1 MKKILVTF
9 LCVVAA
15 ISTHA
20 QFQLANGDFENWET
34 VEYTATKVCE
44 EPVSWS
50 SFYDAT
56 GGMKSFGTGTT
67 PQIYKDEDVRPESAG
82 QYSCRITSREVF
94 SGIVAQGNLTSGCVN
109 MGSASAT
116 DASGN
121 YNYINEARED
131 QAMRFSGRPDAVRFW
146 VRFSGVKTGNCSVLL
161 TTKGYYQDP
170 VYQGRNTATLV
181 GQALSG
187 TSIVSNDEWT
197 QYTVPFEWLSDEQPY
212 YALVNISTCSEPGA
226 GAAADYLYID
236 DMEMIYNS
244 EATAII
250 YGGENI
256 MGLELVSE
264 NFDPAKMGKVVTNGR
279 GARKSWKFESSTNTL
294 TVTIEGDNV
303 SEDPANVHIYQ
314 IAFTGGEDAE
324 GTGDEDPIIVVAP
337 QPVELVK
344 GNSYYVFNKATGYF
358 LQDNNAFGLE
368 AKTEWTVHEDNT
380 MESANGKSVS
390 IVIEP
395 DARALFHYGS
405 DKPKSVT
412 VTTTGSA
419 TMELTIGGDV
429 NGYTFSTSAT
439 WKYGVVG
446 TETAHYTAYMTGNCA
461 ELTQADNGA
470 TDASKWQLYDVNE
483 YKLYAARKALAD
495 ELMRAEQIGIDITAG
510 REAVEQSESVDEL
523 QSLLNQLRLDEA
535 SYVAGKYTEDH
546 TSLLGSVD
554 LSDKSKWTTNLV
566 ANKGQHWSDDP
577 ERPYYEQTS
586 EQWGQTSWS
595 VSAEQTVELPAGQ
608 YLLKAAG
615 RSGVFAQAKMSVDG
629 VEVAFPAKDD
639 YGYGIDVEGNV
650 NFSNNGVYCN
660 GGAGRGWEY
669 RYIAIDLKQKGNVT
683 VKIEASTK
691 NAIHQWFSVAD
702 IELLSVPTPVLEM
715 VSFEY
720 DGVSYTPDEEGKID
734 LSEIYYKETKECKV
748 VTKGYGVVTTSFDR
762 ETAVYSITISPEESE
777 YDYEL
782 QPKVYQ
788 VQFHEVPAPLV
799 FTEPLLVEM
808 GGTAI
813 PSGDVTVYLAKSGD
827 EIYDFELPNFVM
839 DFGGFPMPVGTV
851 RLTDIEM
858 TEREGVQCF
867 TKEQT
872 IEITPGTDE
881 QFNPEDWIGPMLGE
895 VQIVLD
901 EGYVYDGH
909 IFVHLLIIEK
919 DSMPI
924 EVTVGDKNNIP
935 ESVTGIGEVKSDNN
949 AEGQKDGKY
958 LINGRVVVVKNGQRF
973 SLSGQRL

>member
-1 MKKILVTF
+1 MKKILTAL
-9 LCVVAA
+9 LCVVA
-15 ISTHA
+15 TVTA
-20 QFQLANGDFENWET
+20 QAQYQLANGDFESWET
-34 VEYTATKVCE
+34 VEYTETKVCE
-44 EPVSWS
+44 EPVQWS

-56 GGMKSFGTGTT
+56 GGMKSFGTSTT
-67 PQIYKDEDVRPESAG
+67 PQIFKDEDKRPGSAG
-82 QYSCRITSREVF
+82 QYSCRITSNSVF
-94 SGIVAQGNLTSGCVN
+94 GVVAQGNLTTGCVN

-131 QAMRFSGRPDAVRFW
+131 QAMRFAGRPDAVRFW
-146 VRFSGVKTGNCSVLL
+146 VKFSGVKTGNCSVLL

-170 VYQGRNTATLV
+170 VYPGRNTATLV

-212 YALVNISTCSEPGA
+212 YALVNVSTCAEPGA

-256 MGLELVSE
+256 MGRELVSE
-264 NFDPAKMGKVVTNGR
+264 DFDPEKMGKVVTNGR
-279 GARKSWKFESSTNTL
+279 GAKKSWKFESSTNTL
-294 TVTIEGDNV
+294 TVTVEGDNV

-324 GTGDEDPIIVVAP
+324 GTGDEDPIVVAAP

-344 GNSYYVFNKATGYF
+344 GTGYYVFNKASGFF
-358 LQDNNAFGLE
+358 LQDDNSLGLE

-380 MESANGKSVS
+380 MESANGKSVNITINVNAAVTAPTS
-390 IVIEP
+390 V
-395 DARALFHYGS
+395 
-405 DKPKSVT
+405 SVT
-412 VTTTGSA
+412 SDGTNAST
-419 TMELTIGGDV
+419 LTVAGDID
-429 NGYTFSTSAT
+429 GYTFSVSTSWWAWFAT
-439 WKYGVVG
+439 R
-446 TETAHYTAYMTGNCA
+446 TYTAYMTGNGA

-483 YKLYAARKALAD
+483 YKLYVARKAFAD
-495 ELMRAEQIGIDITAG
+495 ELMRAEQIGMDITAG

-523 QSLLNQLRLDEA
+523 QSLLDQLRLDEA

-554 LSDKSKWTTNLV
+554 LSDKTKWTTNLV

-577 ERPYYEQTS
+577 ERPYYEQTG

-615 RSGVFAQAKMSVDG
+615 RSSLYTQAKMSVDG
-629 VEVAFPAKDD
+629 VEVALPARGDT
-639 YGYGIDVEGNV
+639 GYGIDVNGNV
-650 NFSNNGVYCN
+650 DFSGNGVYCN
-660 GGAGRGWEY
+660 NGAGRGWEY

-683 VKIEASTK
+683 VKFEASTK
-691 NAIHQWFSVAD
+691 NAVHQWFSVAD

-762 ETAVYSITISPEESE
+762 ETAVYSITLSPEESE

-782 QPKVYQ
+782 QPRVYQ

-808 GGTAI
+808 GGMAM

-827 EIYDFELPNFVM
+827 EIYDFELPDFVM
-839 DFGGFPMPVGTV
+839 DFGGFPMPVGTIC
-851 RLTDIEM
+851 LTDIEM
-858 TEREGVQCF
+858 TEMEGVQCF

-872 IEITPGTDE
+872 VKILPGTDE
-881 QFNPEDWIGPMLGE
+881 RFSPEDWIGPGMGE
-895 VQIVLD
+895 LQIVLD
-901 EGYVYDGH
+901 EGYVYNGH
-909 IFVHLLIIEK
+909 IFVHLSIIEEG

-924 EVTVGDKNNIP
+924 EVTVGDKTNIP
-935 ESVTGIGEVKSDNN
+935 ESVTGIGEVKSDNK
-949 AEGQKDGKY
+949 ADGQKDGKY
-958 LINGRVVVVKNGQRF
+958 LINGRVIVVKNGKRF
-973 SLSGQRL
+973 DLSGRRL

>member
-1 MKKILVTF
+1 MNKKILTAL
-9 LCVVAA
+9 LCVVA
-15 ISTHA
+15 TVTA
-20 QFQLANGDFENWET
+20 QAQYQLANGDFESWET
-34 VEYTATKVCE
+34 VEYTETKVCE
-44 EPVSWS
+44 EPVQWS

-56 GGMKSFGTGTT
+56 GGMKSFGTSTT
-67 PQIYKDEDVRPESAG
+67 PQIYKDEDKRPGSAG
-82 QYSCRITSREVF
+82 QYSCRITSNSVF
-94 SGIVAQGNLTSGCVN
+94 GVVAQGNLTTGCVN

-131 QAMRFSGRPDAVRFW
+131 QAMRFAGRPDAVRFW
-146 VRFSGVKTGNCSVLL
+146 VKFSGVKAGNCSVLL

-170 VYQGRNTATLV
+170 VYPSRNTATLV

-212 YALVNISTCSEPGA
+212 YALVNVSTCVESGA

-256 MGLELVSE
+256 MDRELISE
-264 NFDPAKMGKVVTNGR
+264 DFDPEKMGKVVTNGR
-279 GARKSWKFESSTNTL
+279 GAKKSWKFESSTNTL
-294 TVTIEGDNV
+294 TVTVEGDNV
-303 SEDPANVHIYQ
+303 SEDPANVHVYQ

-324 GTGDEDPIIVVAP
+324 GTGDEDPIVVVAP

-344 GNSYYVFNKATGYF
+344 GTGYYVFNKASGFF
-358 LQDNNAFGLE
+358 LQDDNSLGLE
-368 AKTEWTVHEDNT
+368 AKTVWTVHEDNT
-380 MESANGKSVS
+380 MESADGKSVNITINTNAVS
-390 IVIEP
+390 TTP
-395 DARALFHYGS
+395 T
-405 DKPKSVT
+405 SVT
-412 VTTTGSA
+412 VTTAGTNAS
-419 TMELTIGGDV
+419 TLTVAGDV
-429 NGYTFSTSAT
+429 NDYTFSVTKSWTAWFAT
-439 WKYGVVG
+439 RK
-446 TETAHYTAYMTGNCA
+446 YTAYMTGNGT

-483 YKLYAARKALAD
+483 YKLYVARKAFAD

-523 QSLLNQLRLDEA
+523 QSLLDQLRMDEA
-535 SYVAGKYTEDH
+535 TYVAGKYTEDH
-546 TSLLGSVD
+546 TSLLGSTD
-554 LSDKSKWTTNLV
+554 LSDANRWTTNLV
-566 ANKGQHWSDDP
+566 SNKGGQHWSDDP
-577 ERPYYEQTS
+577 ERPYYEQTGA
-586 EQWGQTSWS
+586 QWGQTSWS
-595 VSAEQTVELPAGQ
+595 VSAEQTVALPAGQ

-615 RSGVFAQAKMSVDG
+615 RSSVFAQAKMSVDG
-629 VEVAFPAKDD
+629 VEVALPAKGDK
-639 YGYGIDVEGNV
+639 GYGIDIEGNV
-650 NFSNNGVYCN
+650 NFSNNGVYSN
-660 GGAGRGWEY
+660 NGAGHGWEY

-683 VKIEASTK
+683 VKFEASTK

-702 IELLSVPTPVLEM
+702 VELLSVPTPVLEM

-734 LSEIYYKETKECKV
+734 LSEIYYEETKESNV

-762 ETAVYSITISPEESE
+762 ETAVYSITLSPEESE

-808 GGTAI
+808 GGSAM

-827 EIYDFELPNFVM
+827 EIYDFELPNFM
-839 DFGGFPMPVGTV
+839 FDMGGGFLMPIGTI

-858 TEREGVQCF
+858 TELEGVQCF

-872 IEITPGTDE
+872 VQILPGTDE
-881 QFNPEDWIGPMLGE
+881 RFSPEDWVGPMLGE
-895 VQIVLD
+895 LQIVLD

-909 IFVHLLIIEK
+909 IFVHLSIVEE
-919 DSMPI
+919 DGMPI
-924 EVTVGDKNNIP
+924 EVTVGDKTNIP
-935 ESVTGIGEVKSDNN
+935 ESVTGIGEVKSDNK
-949 AEGQKDGKY
+949 AEGLKDGKY
-958 LINGRVVVVKNGQRF
+958 LINGHVIVVKNGQRF
-973 SLSGQRL
+973 DLSGRRL

>member
-1 MKKILVTF
+1 MKKILTVL
-9 LCVVAA
+9 LCVVTTVAA
-15 ISTHA
+15 QA
-20 QFQLANGDFENWET
+20 QYQLANGDFESWET
-34 VEYTATKVCE
+34 VEYTETKVCE
-44 EPVSWS
+44 EPVQWS

-56 GGMKSFGTGTT
+56 GSLKGMGTGDV
-67 PQIYKDEDVRPESAG
+67 PQIYRDESIRPGSAG
-82 QYSCRITSREVF
+82 QYSCRITSRSVF
-94 SGIVAQGNLTSGCVN
+94 GNIVAQGNLTTGCVN
-109 MGSASAT
+109 MGSGSAT

-131 QAMRFSGRPDAVRFW
+131 QAMRFAGRPDAVRFW
-146 VRFSGVKTGNCSVLL
+146 VKFSGVKTGNCSVLL

-170 VYQGRNTATLV
+170 VYGDKNTAKLV

-212 YALVNISTCSEPGA
+212 YALVNVSTCSEPGA

-244 EATAII
+244 EATSII

-256 MGLELVSE
+256 MGRELVSE
-264 NFDPAKMGKVVTNGR
+264 DFDPEKMGKVVTNGR
-279 GARKSWKFESSTNTL
+279 GAKKSWKFESSTNTL
-294 TVTIEGDNV
+294 TVTVEGDNV

-324 GTGDEDPIIVVAP
+324 GTGDEDPIVVAAP

-344 GNSYYVFNKATGYF
+344 GTGYYVFNKASGFF
-358 LQDNNAFGLE
+358 LQDDNSLGLE

-380 MESANGKSVS
+380 MESANGKSVNITINVNAAVTAPTS
-390 IVIEP
+390 V
-395 DARALFHYGS
+395 
-405 DKPKSVT
+405 SVT
-412 VTTTGSA
+412 SDGTNAST
-419 TMELTIGGDV
+419 LTVAGDID
-429 NGYTFSTSAT
+429 GYTFSVSTSWWAWFAT
-439 WKYGVVG
+439 R
-446 TETAHYTAYMTGNCA
+446 TYTAYMTGNGA

-483 YKLYAARKALAD
+483 YKLYVARKAFAD
-495 ELMRAEQIGIDITAG
+495 ELMRAEQIGMDITAG

-523 QSLLNQLRLDEA
+523 QSLLDQLRLDEA

-554 LSDKSKWTTNLV
+554 LSDKTKWTTNLV

-577 ERPYYEQTS
+577 ERPYYEQTG

-615 RSGVFAQAKMSVDG
+615 RSSLYTQAKMSVDG
-629 VEVAFPAKDD
+629 VEVALPARGDT
-639 YGYGIDVEGNV
+639 GYGIDVNGNV
-650 NFSNNGVYCN
+650 DFSGNGVYCN
-660 GGAGRGWEY
+660 NGAGRGWEY

-683 VKIEASTK
+683 VKFEASTK
-691 NAIHQWFSVAD
+691 NAVHQWFSVAD

-762 ETAVYSITISPEESE
+762 ETAVYSITLSPEESE

-782 QPKVYQ
+782 QPRVYQ

-808 GGTAI
+808 GGMAM

-827 EIYDFELPNFVM
+827 EIYDFELPDFVM
-839 DFGGFPMPVGTV
+839 DFGGFPMPVGTIC
-851 RLTDIEM
+851 LTDIEM
-858 TEREGVQCF
+858 TEMEGVQCF

-872 IEITPGTDE
+872 VKILPGTDE
-881 QFNPEDWIGPMLGE
+881 RFSPEDWIGPGMGE
-895 VQIVLD
+895 LQIVLD
-901 EGYVYDGH
+901 EGYVYNGH
-909 IFVHLLIIEK
+909 IFVHLSIIEEG

-924 EVTVGDKNNIP
+924 EVTVGDKTNIP
-935 ESVTGIGEVKSDNN
+935 ESVTGIGEVKSDNK
-949 AEGQKDGKY
+949 ADGQKDGKY
-958 LINGRVVVVKNGQRF
+958 LINGRVIVVKNGKRF
-973 SLSGQRL
+973 DLSGRRL

>member
-1 MKKILVTF
+1 MTKKILTAL
-9 LCVVAA
+9 LCVVA
-15 ISTHA
+15 TVTA
-20 QFQLANGDFENWET
+20 QAQYQLANGDFELWET
-34 VEYTATKVCE
+34 VEYTETKVCE
-44 EPVSWS
+44 EPVQWS

-56 GGMKSFGTGTT
+56 GNLKGFGTSTT
-67 PQIYKDEDVRPESAG
+67 PQIYKDEDKHTGSAG
-82 QYSCRITSREVF
+82 QYSCRITSRSVF
-94 SGIVAQGNLTSGCVN
+94 GNIVAQGNLTTGCVN
-109 MGSASAT
+109 MGSGIAT

-131 QAMRFSGRPDAVRFW
+131 QAMRFAGRPDAVRFW
-146 VRFSGVKTGNCSVLL
+146 VKFSGVKAGNCSVLL

-170 VYQGRNTATLV
+170 VYGDKNTAKLV

-212 YALVNISTCSEPGA
+212 YALVNVSTCSEPGA

-244 EATAII
+244 EATSII

-256 MGLELVSE
+256 MGRELVSE
-264 NFDPAKMGKVVTNGR
+264 DFDPEKMGKVVTNGR
-279 GARKSWKFESSTNTL
+279 GAKKSWKFESSTNTL
-294 TVTIEGDNV
+294 TVTVEGDNV

-324 GTGDEDPIIVVAP
+324 GTGDEDPIVVVAP

-344 GNSYYVFNKATGYF
+344 GTGYYVFNKATGYF
-358 LQDNNAFGLE
+358 LQDDNALGLE

-380 MESANGKSVS
+380 MESANGKSVNITINTNAVS
-390 IVIEP
+390 ATP
-395 DARALFHYGS
+395 T
-405 DKPKSVT
+405 SVN
-412 VTTTGSA
+412 VTTAGTNASTLSVA
-419 TMELTIGGDV
+419 GDV
-429 NGYTFSTSAT
+429 NGYTFSVSKT
-439 WKYGVVG
+439 W
-446 TETAHYTAYMTGNCA
+446 TAWFVSRNYTAYMTGNGA

-470 TDASKWQLYDVNE
+470 TDASKWQFYDVNE
-483 YKLYAARKALAD
+483 YKLYVARKAFAE
-495 ELMRAEQIGIDITAG
+495 ELMRAEQIGMDITAG

-523 QSLLNQLRLDEA
+523 QSLLDQLRLDEA

-554 LSDKSKWTTNLV
+554 LSDKTKWTTNLV
-566 ANKGQHWSDDP
+566 SNKAGQHWSDDP
-577 ERPYYEQTS
+577 ERPYYEQTGA
-586 EQWGQTSWS
+586 QWGQTSWS

-615 RSGVFAQAKMSVDG
+615 RSSVYALATMSVDG
-629 VEVAFPAKDD
+629 VEVAFPAKGDI
-639 YGYGIDVEGNV
+639 GYGIDVEGNV
-650 NFSNNGVYCN
+650 NFSGNGVYCN
-660 GGAGRGWEY
+660 NGAGRGWEY

-683 VKIEASTK
+683 VKFEASTTT

-762 ETAVYSITISPEESE
+762 ETAVYSITLSPEESE

-808 GGTAI
+808 GGMAM

-839 DFGGFPMPVGTV
+839 DFGGFPMPVGTIC
-851 RLTDIEM
+851 LTDIEM
-858 TEREGVQCF
+858 TELEGVQCF

-872 IEITPGTDE
+872 VQILPGTDE
-881 QFNPEDWIGPMLGE
+881 RFSPEDWIGPGMGE
-895 VQIVLD
+895 LQIVLD

-909 IFVHLLIIEK
+909 IFVHLSIIEEG
-919 DSMPI
+919 DDMAI
-924 EVTVGDKNNIP
+924 EVTVGDKTNIP
-935 ESVTGIGEVKSDNN
+935 ESVTGIGEVKSDNK

-958 LINGRVVVVKNGQRF
+958 LINGRVIVVKNGQRF
-973 SLSGQRL
+973 DLSGRRL

>member
-9 LCVVAA
+9 LCVVAT

-212 YALVNISTCSEPGA
+212 YALVNVSTCSEPGA

-256 MGLELVSE
+256 MGLELVPE

-294 TVTIEGDNV
+294 TVTVEGDNV

-380 MESANGKSVS
+380 MESANGKSVNIT
-390 IVIEP
+390 IVGNSG
-395 DARALFHYGS
+395 LFGN

-412 VTTTGSA
+412 VKSDAATATTLA
-419 TMELTIGGDV
+419 VAGDV
-429 NGYTFSTSAT
+429 DGYNLSASAS
-439 WKYGVVG
+439 WKYGLFDRN
-446 TETAHYTAYMTGNCA
+446 TANYTAYMTGNGA

-483 YKLYAARKALAD
+483 YKLYVARKAFAD

-523 QSLLNQLRLDEA
+523 QSLLDQLRLDEA

-554 LSDKSKWTTNLV
+554 LSDKAKWTTNLV
-566 ANKGQHWSDDP
+566 ANKSQHWSDDP
-577 ERPYYEQTS
+577 ERPYYEQTG
-586 EQWGQTSWS
+586 EQWGQTSS
-595 VSAEQTVELPAGQ
+595 
-608 YLLKAAG
+608 
-615 RSGVFAQAKMSVDG
+615 QAKMSVDG

-867 TKEQT
+867 TKEQI

-909 IFVHLLIIEK
+909 IFVHLSIIEEG
-919 DSMPI
+919 DDVAI

>member
-1 MKKILVTF
+1 MKKILTAL
-9 LCVVAA
+9 LCVVA
-15 ISTHA
+15 TVTA
-20 QFQLANGDFENWET
+20 QAQYQLANGDFESWET
-34 VEYTATKVCE
+34 VEYTETKVCE
-44 EPVSWS
+44 EPVQWS

-56 GGMKSFGTGTT
+56 GGMKGFGTSTT
-67 PQIYKDEDVRPESAG
+67 PQIFKDEDKRPGSAG
-82 QYSCRITSREVF
+82 QYSCRITSNSVF
-94 SGIVAQGNLTSGCVN
+94 GVVAQGNLTTGCVN

-131 QAMRFSGRPDAVRFW
+131 QAMRFAGRPDAVRFW
-146 VRFSGVKTGNCSVLL
+146 VKFSGVKTGNCSVLL

-170 VYQGRNTATLV
+170 VYPGRNTATLV

-212 YALVNISTCSEPGA
+212 YALVNVSTCAEPGA

-256 MGLELVSE
+256 MGRELISE
-264 NFDPAKMGKVVTNGR
+264 DFDPEKMGKVVTNGR
-279 GARKSWKFESSTNTL
+279 GAKKSWKFESSTNTL
-294 TVTIEGDNV
+294 TVTVEGDNV

-324 GTGDEDPIIVVAP
+324 GTGDEDPIVVVAP

-344 GNSYYVFNKATGYF
+344 GTGYYVFNKATGYF
-358 LQDNNAFGLE
+358 LQDDNGFDLE

-380 MESANGKSVS
+380 MESANGKSVNIT
-390 IVIEP
+390 IVGNSG
-395 DARALFHYGS
+395 LFGN

-412 VTTTGSA
+412 VKSDAATATTLA
-419 TMELTIGGDV
+419 IAGDV
-429 NGYTFSTSAT
+429 DGYNLSASAS
-439 WKYGVVG
+439 WKYGLFDRN
-446 TETAHYTAYMTGNCA
+446 TANYTAYMTGNGA

-470 TDASKWQLYDVNE
+470 TDASKWQFYDVNE
-483 YKLYAARKALAD
+483 YKLYVARKAFAD
-495 ELMRAEQIGIDITAG
+495 ELMRAEQIGMDITAG

-523 QSLLNQLRLDEA
+523 QSLLDQLRLDEA
-535 SYVAGKYTEDH
+535 SYVAGKYTEDR
-546 TSLLGSVD
+546 TNLLGSTD
-554 LSDKSKWTTNLV
+554 LSDANRWTTNLV
-566 ANKGQHWSDDP
+566 SNKGGQHWSDDP
-577 ERPYYEQTS
+577 ERPYYEQTG

-615 RSGVFAQAKMSVDG
+615 RSSVFAQAKMSVDG
-629 VEVAFPAKDD
+629 VEVALPARGDT
-639 YGYGIDVEGNV
+639 GYGIDVNGNV
-650 NFSNNGVYCN
+650 DFSGNGVYCN
-660 GGAGRGWEY
+660 NGVGRGWEY
-669 RYIAIDLKQKGNVT
+669 RYIAIDLKQRGNVT
-683 VKIEASTK
+683 VKFEASTK

-762 ETAVYSITISPEESE
+762 ETAVYSITLSPEESE
-777 YDYEL
+777 YNYEL

-808 GGTAI
+808 GEMAM
-813 PSGDVTVYLAKSGD
+813 PSGDVAVYLAKSGD

-839 DFGGFPMPVGTV
+839 DFGGFPMPVGTI

-858 TEREGVQCF
+858 TEKEGVQCF
-867 TKEQT
+867 TKEQ
-872 IEITPGTDE
+872 IVKILPGTDE
-881 QFNPEDWIGPMLGE
+881 RFAPEDWFGPTLGE
-895 VQIVLD
+895 LQIVLD
-901 EGYVYDGH
+901 EGYVYNGH
-909 IFVHLLIIEK
+909 IFVHLSIIEEG
-919 DSMPI
+919 DGMAI
-924 EVTVGDKNNIP
+924 EVTVGDKTNIP
-935 ESVTGIGEVKSDNN
+935 ESVTGIGEVKSDNK

-958 LINGRVVVVKNGQRF
+958 LVNGRVIVVKNGQRF
-973 SLSGQRL
+973 DLSGRRL

>member
-1 MKKILVTF
+1 MNKKILTAL
-9 LCVVAA
+9 LCVVA
-15 ISTHA
+15 TVTA
-20 QFQLANGDFENWET
+20 QAQYQLANGDFESWET
-34 VEYTATKVCE
+34 VEYTETKVCE
-44 EPVSWS
+44 EPVQWS

-56 GGMKSFGTGTT
+56 GGMKSFGTSTT
-67 PQIYKDEDVRPESAG
+67 PQIYKDEDKHTGSAG
-82 QYSCRITSREVF
+82 QYSCRITSNSVF
-94 SGIVAQGNLTSGCVN
+94 GVVAQGNLTTGCVN

-131 QAMRFSGRPDAVRFW
+131 QAMRFAGRPDAVRFW
-146 VRFSGVKTGNCSVLL
+146 VKFSGVKTGNCSVLL

-170 VYQGRNTATLV
+170 VYPGRNTATLV

-212 YALVNISTCSEPGA
+212 YALVNVSTCAEPGA

-256 MGLELVSE
+256 MGRELISE
-264 NFDPAKMGKVVTNGR
+264 DFDPEKMGKVVTNGR
-279 GARKSWKFESSTNTL
+279 GAKKSWKFESSTNTL
-294 TVTIEGDNV
+294 TVTVEGDNV

-324 GTGDEDPIIVVAP
+324 GTGDEDPIVVVAP

-344 GNSYYVFNKATGYF
+344 GTGYYVFNKATGYF
-358 LQDNNAFGLE
+358 LQDDNGFDLE

-380 MESANGKSVS
+380 MESANGKSVNITINNNGVS
-390 IVIEP
+390 GTPTGV
-395 DARALFHYGS
+395 
-405 DKPKSVT
+405 SVT
-412 VTTTGSA
+412 TAGTNASTLA
-419 TMELTIGGDV
+419 IAGDKD
-429 NGYTFSTSAT
+429 GYTFSVSKS
-439 WKYGVVG
+439 WKYLVFFTGN
-446 TETAHYTAYMTGNCA
+446 YTAYMTGNGA
-461 ELTQADNGA
+461 DLTYADNGA

-483 YKLYAARKALAD
+483 YKLYAARKAFAD
-495 ELMRAEQIGIDITAG
+495 ELMRAEQIGMDITAG

-523 QSLLNQLRLDEA
+523 QSLLDQLRLDEA
-535 SYVAGKYTEDH
+535 SYVAGKYTEDR
-546 TSLLGSVD
+546 TNLLGSTD
-554 LSDKSKWTTNLV
+554 LSDANRWTTNLV
-566 ANKGQHWSDDP
+566 SNKGGQHWSDDP
-577 ERPYYEQTS
+577 ERPYYEQTG

-615 RSGVFAQAKMSVDG
+615 RSSVFAQAKMSVDG
-629 VEVAFPAKDD
+629 VEVALPARGDT
-639 YGYGIDVEGNV
+639 GYGIDVNGNV
-650 NFSNNGVYCN
+650 DFSGNGVYCN
-660 GGAGRGWEY
+660 NGAGRGWEY
-669 RYIAIDLKQKGNVT
+669 RYIAIDLKQRGNVT
-683 VKIEASTK
+683 VKFEASTK

-762 ETAVYSITISPEESE
+762 ETAVYSITLSPEESE
-777 YDYEL
+777 YNYEL

-808 GGTAI
+808 GEMAM

-839 DFGGFPMPVGTV
+839 DFGGFPMPVGTI

-858 TEREGVQCF
+858 TEKEGVQCF

-872 IEITPGTDE
+872 VQILPGTDE
-881 QFNPEDWIGPMLGE
+881 RFAPEDWFGPTLGE
-895 VQIVLD
+895 LQIVLD
-901 EGYVYDGH
+901 EGYVYNGH
-909 IFVHLLIIEK
+909 IFVHLSIIEEG

-924 EVTVGDKNNIP
+924 EVTVGDKTNIP
-935 ESVTGIGEVKSDNN
+935 ESVTGIGEVKTDGKT
-949 AEGQKDGKY
+949 EGLKDGKY
-958 LINGRVVVVKNGQRF
+958 LINGRVIVVKNGQRF
-973 SLSGQRL
+973 DLSGRRL

>member
-1 MKKILVTF
+1 MMKKILTAL
-9 LCVVAA
+9 LCVVA
-15 ISTHA
+15 TVTA
-20 QFQLANGDFENWET
+20 QAQYQLANGDFESWET
-34 VEYTATKVCE
+34 VEYTETKVCE
-44 EPVSWS
+44 EPVQWS

-56 GGMKSFGTGTT
+56 GGMKSFGTSTT
-67 PQIYKDEDVRPESAG
+67 PQIFKDEDKRPGSAG
-82 QYSCRITSREVF
+82 QYSCRITSNSVF
-94 SGIVAQGNLTSGCVN
+94 GVVAQGNLTTGCVN

-131 QAMRFSGRPDAVRFW
+131 QAMRFAGRPDAVRFW
-146 VRFSGVKTGNCSVLL
+146 VKFSGVKTGNCSVLL

-170 VYQGRNTATLV
+170 VYPGRNTATLV

-212 YALVNISTCSEPGA
+212 YALVNVSTCAEPGA

-256 MGLELVSE
+256 MGRELVSE
-264 NFDPAKMGKVVTNGR
+264 DFDPEKMGKVVTNGR
-279 GARKSWKFESSTNTL
+279 GAKKSWKFESSTNTL
-294 TVTIEGDNV
+294 TVTVEGDNV

-324 GTGDEDPIIVVAP
+324 GTGDEDPIVVAAP

-344 GNSYYVFNKATGYF
+344 GTGYYVFNKASGFF
-358 LQDNNAFGLE
+358 LQDDNSLGLE

-380 MESANGKSVS
+380 MESANGKSVNITINVNAAVTAPTS
-390 IVIEP
+390 V
-395 DARALFHYGS
+395 
-405 DKPKSVT
+405 SVT
-412 VTTTGSA
+412 SDGTNAST
-419 TMELTIGGDV
+419 LTVAGDID
-429 NGYTFSTSAT
+429 GYTFSVSTSWWAWFAT
-439 WKYGVVG
+439 R
-446 TETAHYTAYMTGNCA
+446 TYTAYMTGNGA

-483 YKLYAARKALAD
+483 YKLYVARKAFAD
-495 ELMRAEQIGIDITAG
+495 ELMRAEQIGMDITAG

-523 QSLLNQLRLDEA
+523 QSLLDQLRLDEA

-554 LSDKSKWTTNLV
+554 LSDKTKWTTNLV

-577 ERPYYEQTS
+577 ERPYYEQTG

-615 RSGVFAQAKMSVDG
+615 RSSLYTQAKMSVDG
-629 VEVAFPAKDD
+629 VEVALPARGDT
-639 YGYGIDVEGNV
+639 GYGIDVNGNV
-650 NFSNNGVYCN
+650 DFSGNGVYCN
-660 GGAGRGWEY
+660 NGAGRGWEY

-683 VKIEASTK
+683 VKFEASTK
-691 NAIHQWFSVAD
+691 NAVHQWFSVAD

-762 ETAVYSITISPEESE
+762 ETAVYSITLSPEESE

-782 QPKVYQ
+782 QPRVYQ

-808 GGTAI
+808 GGMAM

-827 EIYDFELPNFVM
+827 EIYDFELPDFVM
-839 DFGGFPMPVGTV
+839 DFGGFPMPVGTIC
-851 RLTDIEM
+851 LTDIEM
-858 TEREGVQCF
+858 TEMEGVQCF

-872 IEITPGTDE
+872 VKILPGTDE
-881 QFNPEDWIGPMLGE
+881 RFSPEDWIGPGMGE
-895 VQIVLD
+895 LQIVLD
-901 EGYVYDGH
+901 EGYVYNGH
-909 IFVHLLIIEK
+909 IFVHLSIIEEG

-924 EVTVGDKNNIP
+924 EVTVGDKTNIP
-935 ESVTGIGEVKSDNN
+935 ESVTGIGEVKSDNK
-949 AEGQKDGKY
+949 ADGQKDGKY
-958 LINGRVVVVKNGQRF
+958 LINGRVIVVKNGKRF
-973 SLSGQRL
+973 DLSGRRL

>member
-1 MKKILVTF
+1 MKKILTAL
-9 LCVVAA
+9 LCVVA
-15 ISTHA
+15 TVTA
-20 QFQLANGDFENWET
+20 QAQYQLANGDFESWET

-44 EPVSWS
+44 EPLKWS

-56 GGMKSFGTGTT
+56 GGMKGFGTSTT
-67 PQIYKDEDVRPESAG
+67 PQIYKDEDKRPGSAG
-82 QYSCRITSREVF
+82 QYSCRITSNSVF
-94 SGIVAQGNLTSGCVN
+94 GVVAQGNLTTGCVN

-131 QAMRFSGRPDAVRFW
+131 QAMRFAGRPDSVRFW
-146 VRFSGVKTGNCSVLL
+146 VKFSGVKTGNCSVLL

-170 VYQGRNTATLV
+170 VYQDRNTATLV

-212 YALVNISTCSEPGA
+212 YALVNVSTCAEPGA

-256 MGLELVSE
+256 MGRELISE
-264 NFDPAKMGKVVTNGR
+264 DFDPEKMGKVVTNGR
-279 GARKSWKFESSTNTL
+279 GAKKSWKFESSTNTL
-294 TVTIEGDNV
+294 TVTVEGDNV
-303 SEDPANVHIYQ
+303 SEDPANVHVYQ

-324 GTGDEDPIIVVAP
+324 GTGDEDPIVVAAP

-344 GNSYYVFNKATGYF
+344 GTGYYVFNKATGYF
-358 LQDNNAFGLE
+358 LQDDNGFDLE
-368 AKTEWTVHEDNT
+368 AKTEWTIHEDNT
-380 MESANGKSVS
+380 MESVNGKSVNIT
-390 IVIEP
+390 IVGNSGW
-395 DARALFHYGS
+395 LGN

-412 VTTTGSA
+412 VKSDAAQATT
-419 TMELTIGGDV
+419 LTIAGDV
-429 NGYTFSTSAT
+429 DGYNLSTTASWDYGLWSHAT
-439 WKYGVVG
+439 
-446 TETAHYTAYMTGNCA
+446 YTAYMTGNGA
-461 ELTQADNGA
+461 ELTYAANGA

-483 YKLYAARKALAD
+483 YKLYVARKAFAD

-523 QSLLNQLRLDEA
+523 QSLLDQLRLDEA
-535 SYVAGKYTEDH
+535 SYVAGKYTEDR
-546 TSLLGSVD
+546 TNLLGSTD
-554 LSDKSKWTTNLV
+554 LSNTQYWTTDLQPK
-566 ANKGQHWSDDP
+566 AWGQHWSGDASRDYY
-577 ERPYYEQTS
+577 EMKGELYEQTG
-586 EQWGQTSWS
+586 WKAG
-595 VSAEQTVELPAGQ
+595 AEQTVELPAGQ

-615 RSGVFAQAKMSVDG
+615 RSSVFAQATMSVDG
-629 VEVAFPAKDD
+629 VEVALPARGDT
-639 YGYGIDVEGNV
+639 GYGIDVNGNV
-650 NFSNNGVYCN
+650 DFSGNGVYCN
-660 GGAGRGWEY
+660 NGVG
-669 RYIAIDLKQKGNVT
+669 
-683 VKIEASTK
+683 VKFEASTK
-691 NAIHQWFSVAD
+691 NAVHQWFSVAD

-762 ETAVYSITISPEESE
+762 ETAVYSITLSPEESE

-788 VQFHEVPAPLV
+788 VQFHEVPAPLA

-808 GGTAI
+808 GESAI

-827 EIYDFELPNFVM
+827 EIYEFELPNFVM
-839 DFGGFPMPVGTV
+839 DFGGFPMPVGTI

-858 TEREGVQCF
+858 TEKEGVQCF
-867 TKEQT
+867 TKEQ
-872 IEITPGTDE
+872 IVKILPGTDE
-881 QFNPEDWIGPMLGE
+881 RFAPEDWFGPTLGE
-895 VQIVLD
+895 LQIVLD

-909 IFVHLLIIEK
+909 IFVHLSIIEEG

-924 EVTVGDKNNIP
+924 EVTVGDKTNIP
-935 ESVTGIGEVKSDNN
+935 ESVTGIGEVKTDGKT
-949 AEGQKDGKY
+949 EGLKDGKY
-958 LINGRVVVVKNGQRF
+958 LINGRVIVVKNGQRF
-973 SLSGQRL
+973 DLSGRRL